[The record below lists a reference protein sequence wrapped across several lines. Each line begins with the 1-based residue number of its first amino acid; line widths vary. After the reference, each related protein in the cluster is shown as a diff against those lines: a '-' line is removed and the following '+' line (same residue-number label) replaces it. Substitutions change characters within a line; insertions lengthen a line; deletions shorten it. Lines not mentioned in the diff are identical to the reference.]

1 MTDQLSNLLIVTAVL
16 IGLFFLWVLS
26 IGITYWD
33 VSRRNLPRGEAA
45 AWMILVVALPGLGFV
60 AYLLMRLVGAFLTP
74 GRSKGAQPRHRVTLI
89 KREPELDRIGGT
101 IPAADL
107 FQTTLPGVSPTSQ
120 STPAGEPQAPC
131 YRLAVLAGPQAGR
144 EFVLNSLPVKIGRG
158 PEAMVRLDGDL
169 GVSRQHAEIY
179 QQAGVLRIRD
189 LKSTHGTQVNDFS
202 IDDKSLDPG
211 DRIRVGVSILLVGLQ
226 EQAE

>member
-1 MTDQLSNLLIVTAVL
+1 MTDQLSNLLIVTGVL
-16 IGLFFLWVLS
+16 LGLFFLWVLS

-33 VSRRNLPRGEAA
+33 VSRRNLPRSEVA
-45 AWMILVVALPGLGFV
+45 AWMALVVVLPGLGFA
-60 AYLLMRLVGAFLTP
+60 AYLLMRLVGAFLSP
-74 GRSKGAQPRHRVTLI
+74 GRSQGARPRHRVTLV
-89 KREPELDRIGGT
+89 KRDPELDRHTGT

-107 FQTTLPGVSPTSQ
+107 FQTTLPGISPALQAAPS
-120 STPAGEPQAPC
+120 SEPQAPC

-158 PEAMVRLDGDL
+158 PEAVVRLDGDL

-226 EQAE
+226 EQA